1 MPDLNT
7 AGYRIRRTWS
17 DQHLDQVKKVLGKK
31 FVVEANFKADTE
43 RGIDLVMPTLHFAVR
58 IRQTQY
64 SGYKDFTL
72 RSSGGGGRSEYAK
85 LLDVR
90 VRPDFLFYA
99 FSLDNNSLMGG
110 YLIDLTAWHASLI
123 TREIKPMFRRN
134 KDGSHFVA
142 FPFKTSYSEQ
152 II

>member
-7 AGYRIRRTWS
+7 YSQRRKWS
-17 DQHLDQVKKVLGKK
+17 DANLEQVKKVLGSK
-31 FVVEANFKADTE
+31 FIIEASFKADTE
-43 RGIDLVMPTLHFAVR
+43 RGIDLVMPELKFAVR

-64 SGYKDFTL
+64 TNYKDFTI

-99 FSLDNNSLMGG
+99 FSLDKNSLMGG
-110 YLIDLTAWHASLI
+110 YLIDLAAWHASLI
-123 TREIKPMFRRN
+123 TKEIKPMFRRN

-142 FPFKTSYSEQ
+142 FPFKSSYSEQ